1 MQTKCDGCK
10 KTIKEIGRL
19 RHICT
24 RGLTQRLCKECL
36 KKTKNAYR

>member
-10 KTIKEIGRL
+10 KDVKEVGRL

-24 RGLTQRLCKECL
+24 RGLSQRLCKVCR
-36 KKTKNAYR
+36 KKMGNAYR